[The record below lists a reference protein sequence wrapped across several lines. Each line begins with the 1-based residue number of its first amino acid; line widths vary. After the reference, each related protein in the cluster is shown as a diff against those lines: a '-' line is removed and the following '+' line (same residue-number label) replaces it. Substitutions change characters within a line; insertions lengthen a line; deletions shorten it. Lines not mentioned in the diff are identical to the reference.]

1 MLRVPRPIV
10 HTLGPLNVVAVA
22 VVFLLLLLLLY
33 DCCSVLV
40 VVVVVVVVKLAKDTQ
55 TPTNSM

>member
-22 VVFLLLLLLLY
+22 VLFLLLLY
-33 DCCSVLV
+33 DCCSVL
-40 VVVVVVVVKLAKDTQ
+40 VVVVVVKLAKDTQ